1 LKIHIA
7 ASQHKIGCC
16 DRPPKPKGNLM
27 QTGMLRTALI
37 LGLICV
43 TGPFAIDMYL
53 PALPAIEAA
62 LGTSVSGAQLTLV
75 AYFLAY
81 GTAQLVY
88 GPLSDQIGRKKTLLI
103 GMSIFAVGSVI
114 CASAPSIEVLVIGRL
129 VQGIGGAT
137 VMVIPRAIIRDLYT
151 GAQATRLMATIM
163 LVISISP
170 MLAPLAGS
178 GIVALG
184 SWREIFLVMGI
195 FATLSLTLAQVMLPE
210 TLKPERRR
218 NVNIKELSRSCGILL
233 RDPVF
238 VGLTFIAG
246 FGMASFFLFVS
257 SASFVYTG
265 QYGLTPTEF
274 SLAFAF
280 NAVGFFIATQ
290 IAGRLADNWGLA
302 TLIGR
307 GVFGFA
313 TCATILAV
321 LMLAGYNDMWLLL
334 IGLFLAYA
342 CLGVVIPS
350 AMVAAL
356 DAHGRR
362 AGMAS
367 SLSGSLTMLT
377 SAICIGL
384 STPFFDGT
392 ALPMVASIALCGL
405 AAVTLVIFTMP
416 KLRQQQTELAAA

>member
-1 LKIHIA
+1 
-7 ASQHKIGCC
+7 
-16 DRPPKPKGNLM
+16 M

-367 SLSGSLTMLT
+367 SLSGSMTMLT

>member
-1 LKIHIA
+1 
-7 ASQHKIGCC
+7 
-16 DRPPKPKGNLM
+16 M
-27 QTGMLRTALI
+27 QTSMLRTALI

-62 LGTSVSGAQLTLV
+62 LDTSVSGAQLTLV

-81 GTAQLVY
+81 GVSQLVY

-114 CASAPSIEVLVIGRL
+114 CAAAPTIEVLVIGRL
-129 VQGIGGAT
+129 IQGMGGAT
-137 VMVIPRAIIRDLYT
+137 VMVIPRAIIRDMYT

-178 GIVALG
+178 GIVAVG

-195 FATLSLTLAQVMLPE
+195 FAGLSLTLAQVTLPE
-210 TLKPERRR
+210 TLKQDRRR
-218 NVNIKELSRSCGILL
+218 KVNIKELSRSCGILL

-238 VGLTFIAG
+238 LGLTFIAG

-265 QYGLTPTEF
+265 EYGLTPTEF

-290 IAGRLADNWGLA
+290 MAGRLADRWGLA

-307 GVFGFA
+307 GVIGFV
-313 TCATILAV
+313 TCATVLA
-321 LMLAGYNDMWLLL
+321 LLELAGFQGMWLLL
-334 IGLFLAYA
+334 IGLFMAYA

-367 SLSGSLTMLT
+367 SLSGSMTMMIG
-377 SAICIGL
+377 AACIGL

-392 ALPMVASIALCGL
+392 ALPMVVSIALCGL
-405 AAVTLVIFTMP
+405 AAVGLVIVTMP
-416 KLRQQQTELAAA
+416 KLRQQQMELATA

>member
-1 LKIHIA
+1 
-7 ASQHKIGCC
+7 
-16 DRPPKPKGNLM
+16 M
-27 QTGMLRTALI
+27 QAGMFRTAII

-53 PALPAIEAA
+53 PALPAIEEA
-62 LGTSVSGAQLTLV
+62 LGTSVSGAQVTLV

-81 GTAQLVY
+81 GLSQLIY

-103 GMSIFAVGSVI
+103 GMSIFCVGAVI
-114 CASAPSIEVLVIGRL
+114 CAAAPSLSVLVLGRII
-129 VQGIGGAT
+129 QGIGGAT
-137 VMVIPRAIIRDLYT
+137 VMVIPRAIVRDMYT
-151 GAQATRLMATIM
+151 GAQATRLMSSIM

-178 GIVALG
+178 AVVNFG
-184 SWREIFLVMGI
+184 SWREIFIAL
-195 FATLSLTLAQVMLPE
+195 ALLAAASLTMAQIMLPE
-210 TLKPERRR
+210 TLKPDDRRK
-218 NVNIKELSRSCGILL
+218 VNLADLKRSCGILF

-246 FGMASFFLFVS
+246 FGMASFFVFIS

-265 QYGLTPTEF
+265 QFGLTPTQF

-280 NAVGFFIATQ
+280 NAVGFFVATQ
-290 IAGRLADNWGLA
+290 AAGRLADMWGLS

-307 GVFGFA
+307 GVTGFA
-313 TCATILAV
+313 ICAAV
-321 LMLAGYNDMWLLL
+321 LAGLVMAGFASLWVLLG
-334 IGLFLAYA
+334 GLFLAYTF
-342 CLGVVIPS
+342 LGVVIPS

-362 AGMAS
+362 AGIAS
-367 SLSGSLTMLT
+367 SLSGSLTMIT
-377 SAICIGL
+377 GGACIAL

-392 ALPMVASIALCGL
+392 ALPMVISIALCGF
-405 AAVTLVIFTMP
+405 AALVLTLVTMP
-416 KLRQQQTELAAA
+416 KLKQQQMELAAA